1 MCCLNVRTV
10 CTTVTLTCN
19 IQILLNICPPP
30 PPGCCL
36 TGAGGGGF
44 LIILSKEEGF
54 EEKLQRIIETA
65 PVSLTCWH
73 AECSYLAVSEP
84 NKLELVSD
92 LV

>member
-1 MCCLNVRTV
+1 MLLKCTYV

-19 IQILLNICPPP
+19 IQILLNICRSP

-36 TGAGGGGF
+36 AGAGGGGF
-44 LIILSKEEGF
+44 LIVLSKEEGF

-65 PVSLTCWH
+65 PVSLTWWH

-84 NKLELVSD
+84 NTLELVSD